1 MKYAYVVERGPTSW
15 GAYIPDLP
23 GCIAVGK
30 SYASVS
36 RMIQKAAQF
45 HIEGLVAAGLP
56 VPKPSSRTDELEV
69 DVPAKTTTGVSFDR
83 RAPSG
88 MLDIFRRTPRRK
100 TVVAAKKSQKRK
112 SVRRRTRR

>member
-15 GAYIPDLP
+15 GAYVPDLP

-69 DVPAKTTTGVSFDR
+69 DIPSRPRVRRTGVAS
-83 RAPSG
+83 
-88 MLDIFRRTPRRK
+88 MLHLDLFRQTPRRK
-100 TVVAAKKSQKRK
+100 QTVSTKKTSRRK
-112 SVRRRTRR
+112 TTRRRTRK